1 MHHTQR
7 ILSILSLAL
16 LTVPAS
22 SVLATVH
29 NVSIIDFAFSPP
41 TVTLNIGDTVRW
53 THNGA
58 FFHTTTSNTLIW
70 DSGTMTNGSIFDFQ
84 FNSSGSFPYH
94 CSFHSL
100 SMTGTVNVN
109 APNVPPNLTVPGPQ
123 SVVVPS
129 QSVSFNVSATDGNP
143 QDTVTISL
151 LGLNPVP
158 ANTTPTFTGTNP
170 KTFNWSPICVEAG
183 TYYAKFQ
190 ANDGKGGIDTDSV
203 LITVQC
209 TIHYILLDSLK
220 FKPQVETV
228 GVGEQVCWIHI
239 DPLCPSPCFHT
250 TTSDSGVWN
259 SDTMFTNDTFC
270 FIFNNPGVYPYH
282 CIPHQIDGMVGTI
295 LACSAIPGDA
305 NASGNLTL
313 GDIIATVNYIF
324 NKAGCNPTPSC
335 WLSGLLCRGDW
346 NGSGTVSLSDVIRGV
361 NYIFNKPGGPWNPVP
376 IGACCFSP

>member
-1 MHHTQR
+1 MNQ
-7 ILSILSLAL
+7 
-16 LTVPAS
+16 
-22 SVLATVH
+22 
-29 NVSIIDFAFSPP
+29 
-41 TVTLNIGDTVRW
+41 G
-53 THNGA
+53 
-58 FFHTTTSNTLIW
+58 
-70 DSGTMTNGSIFDFQ
+70 GTFDFQ

-94 CSFHSL
+94 CAFHIT
-100 SMTGTVNVN
+100 MTGTVNVN
-109 APNVPPNLTVPGPQ
+109 APNVPPNLSVPGPQ
-123 SVVVPS
+123 SVVVPA
-129 QSVSFNVSATDGNP
+129 QSVNFNVSATDGNP
-143 QDTVTISL
+143 QDTVTITL
-151 LGLNPVP
+151 LGLNPTP
-158 ANTTPTFTGTNP
+158 SNTTPTFTGTNP
-170 KTFNWSPICVEAG
+170 KTFNWSPICIEAG

-324 NKAGCNPTPSC
+324 NKAGCIPTPSC